1 MARPAGRSGLVDPD
15 LAREVLR
22 ANLVIPREGLAT
34 LTWGNVSGLDR
45 ARGIYLIK
53 PSGVPYDELAVEHL
67 VPVEVET
74 GRVLAGDLRPSTDS
88 ETHRL
93 LYLSDPGLGGVA
105 HTHSTYAVSFAQ
117 AGRAVPML
125 GTTHADTFNGP
136 VPLTRELTAAECATD
151 YELNTGRVLVEAMRA
166 GRGPLDV
173 PGALVA
179 GHGPFTWGTDAGT
192 AVEHS
197 VVLEA
202 VAEMALHTLALNPAA
217 ASPDHL
223 FERHFTR
230 KHGPGAYYGNPDRE
244 VAGAGA

>member
-1 MARPAGRSGLVDPD
+1 MLMLGSLVHDD
-15 LAREVLR
+15 LLREVLE

-45 ARGIYLIK
+45 ERGIYVIK
-53 PSGVPYDELAVEHL
+53 PSGVPYAELALEHL

-74 GRVLAGDLRPSTDS
+74 GRVLAGDLKPSTDS

-93 LYLSDPGLGGVA
+93 LYLSHEGLGGVA
-105 HTHSTYAVSFAQ
+105 HTHSSYAVSFAQ
-117 AGRAVPML
+117 ANREIPML

-136 VPLTRELTAAECATD
+136 VPLTRHLRREECESD
-151 YELNTGRVLVEAMRA
+151 YELNTGRVLVELMDSEGA
-166 GRGPLDV
+166 LDV

-179 GHGPFTWGTDAGT
+179 GHGPFTWGASAAK

-197 VVLEA
+197 VILEA
-202 VAEMALHTLALNPAA
+202 VARMALQTLALNPQAT
-217 ASPDHL
+217 SPDHL

-230 KHGPGAYYGNPDRE
+230 KHGPGAYYGNPDRA
-244 VAGAGA
+244 VPSQA

>member
-1 MARPAGRSGLVDPD
+1 MVGAIVRDD
-15 LAREVLR
+15 LLREVLE

-45 ARGIYLIK
+45 ERGIYVIK
-53 PSGVPYDELAVEHL
+53 PSGVPYVELSLEHL

-74 GRVLAGDLRPSTDS
+74 GRVLAGDLKPSTDS

-93 LYLSDPGLGGVA
+93 LYLTCPEVDGVA

-117 AGRAVPML
+117 ANREIPLL

-136 VPLTRELTAAECATD
+136 VPLTRHLSREECETD
-151 YELNTGRVLVEAMRA
+151 YELNTGRVLVETLEA
-166 GRGPLDV
+166 RGGSALDV

-179 GHGPFTWGTDAGT
+179 GHGPFTWGSSATK

-197 VVLEA
+197 VVCEA
-202 VAEMALHTLALNPAA
+202 VAQMALHTLALNPD
-217 ASPDHL
+217 ASSPEHL
-223 FERHFTR
+223 FARHFTR
-230 KHGPGAYYGNPDRE
+230 KHGPGAYYGNPDRA
-244 VAGAGA
+244 VPVRT

>member
-1 MARPAGRSGLVDPD
+1 MAIELAGLVSPD
-15 LAREVLR
+15 LLAEVLE

-45 ARGIYLIK
+45 ERGIYVIK
-53 PSGVPYDELAVEHL
+53 PSGVPYDELSLEHL

-74 GRVLAGDLRPSTDS
+74 GRVLAGDLKPSTDS

-93 LYLSDPGLGGVA
+93 LYLSHGDLGGVA

-136 VPLTRELTAAECATD
+136 VPVTRTLTAEECASD
-151 YELNTGRVLVEAMRA
+151 YELNTGRVLVETMGDDA
-166 GRGPLDV
+166 LDV

-179 GHGPFTWGTDAGT
+179 GHGPFTWGDCAAK

-202 VAEMALHTLALNPAA
+202 VAQMALHTLALNAAA

-230 KHGPGAYYGNPDRE
+230 KHGPGAYYGNPDRA
-244 VAGAGA
+244 VQTPA

>member
-1 MARPAGRSGLVDPD
+1 MTVNQSGVVDDD
-15 LAREVLR
+15 LLRQVLE
-22 ANLVIPREGLAT
+22 ANLTIPREGLAT

-45 ARGIYLIK
+45 ERGIYVIK

-67 VPVEVET
+67 VPVEVDT
-74 GRVLAGDLRPSTDS
+74 GRVLSGDLKPSTDS

-93 LYLSDPGLGGVA
+93 LYLQHSGLGGVA

-117 AGRAVPML
+117 AGRPLPML

-136 VPLTRELTAAECATD
+136 VPLTRTLTPEECASD
-151 YELNTGRVLVEAMRA
+151 YELNTGRVLVEAMGA
-166 GRGPLDV
+166 DALAV

-179 GHGPFTWGTDAGT
+179 GHGPFTWGATAAE

-230 KHGPGAYYGNPDRE
+230 KHGPDAYYGNPDR
-244 VAGAGA
+244 ALPAPA

>member
-1 MARPAGRSGLVDPD
+1 MAGPVRGPVSDD
-15 LAREVLR
+15 LLREVLE

-45 ARGIYLIK
+45 ERGIYVIK

-74 GRVLAGDLRPSTDS
+74 GRVLAGDLKPSTDS

-93 LYLSDPGLGGVA
+93 LYLEHAGLGGVA

-117 AGRAVPML
+117 AGRPVPVL
-125 GTTHADTFNGP
+125 GTPHADTFNGP
-136 VPLTRELTAAECATD
+136 VPLTRHLTADECARD
-151 YELNTGRVLVEAMRA
+151 YELNTGRVLVEAMGSRPGGDA
-166 GRGPLDV
+166 LDV

-179 GHGPFTWGTDAGT
+179 GHGPFTWGPSATK

-197 VVLEA
+197 VILEA
-202 VAEMALHTLALNPAA
+202 VAQMALHTLALNPAA
-217 ASPDHL
+217 TSPGHL

-230 KHGPGAYYGNPDRE
+230 KHGPDAYYGNPDRM
-244 VAGAGA
+244 VAAARA

>member
-1 MARPAGRSGLVDPD
+1 MVGAIVRDD
-15 LAREVLR
+15 LLREVLE

-45 ARGIYLIK
+45 ERGIYVIK
-53 PSGVPYDELAVEHL
+53 PSGVPYAELALEHL

-74 GRVLAGDLRPSTDS
+74 GRVLAGDLKPSTDS

-93 LYLSDPGLGGVA
+93 LYLTHDEIGGVA

-117 AGRAVPML
+117 AGREIPML
-125 GTTHADTFNGP
+125 GTTHADTFNGSVP
-136 VPLTRELTAAECATD
+136 VTRHLRREECESD
-151 YELNTGRVLVEAMRA
+151 YELNTGRVMVELMDAEGA
-166 GRGPLDV
+166 LHV

-179 GHGPFTWGTDAGT
+179 GHGPFTWGASASK

-197 VVLEA
+197 VILEA
-202 VAEMALHTLALNPAA
+202 VARMALQTLALNPQAT
-217 ASPDHL
+217 SPDHL

-230 KHGPGAYYGNPDRE
+230 KHGPGAYYGNPDR
-244 VAGAGA
+244 ALPHPA

>member
-1 MARPAGRSGLVDPD
+1 MRGLVDEE
-15 LAREVLR
+15 LLRQVLE

-45 ARGIYLIK
+45 ERGIYVIK

-93 LYLSDPGLGGVA
+93 LYLEHAGLGGVA

-117 AGRAVPML
+117 AGLPVPLL

-136 VPLTRELTAAECATD
+136 VPLTRTLTAEECASD
-151 YELNTGRVLVEAMRA
+151 YELNTGRVLVETM
-166 GRGPLDV
+166 GPDALDV

-179 GHGPFTWGTDAGT
+179 GHGPFTWGATAAE

-217 ASPDHL
+217 GSPAHL
-223 FERHFTR
+223 YERHFTR
-230 KHGPGAYYGNPDRE
+230 KHGPGAYYGNPDR
-244 VAGAGA
+244 VGVGARG

>member
-1 MARPAGRSGLVDPD
+1 MGSGRGSGLVPD
-15 LAREVLR
+15 DLVREVLE

-45 ARGIYLIK
+45 ERGIYVIK
-53 PSGVPYDELAVEHL
+53 PSGVPYDELAAEHL

-93 LYLSDPGLGGVA
+93 LYLEHPDLGGVA

-117 AGRAVPML
+117 ANREIPLL

-136 VPLTRELTAAECATD
+136 VPLTRHLTREECASD
-151 YELNTGRVLVEAMRA
+151 YELNTGRVLVEAIAA
-166 GRGPLDV
+166 GGSALDV

-179 GHGPFTWGTDAGT
+179 GHGPFTWGVSATK

-197 VVLEA
+197 VILEA
-202 VAEMALHTLALNPAA
+202 VARMALHTLSLNPAA
-217 ASPDHL
+217 ASPAHL

-230 KHGPGAYYGNPDRE
+230 KHGPGAYYGNPDRATASR
-244 VAGAGA
+244 V

>member
-1 MARPAGRSGLVDPD
+1 MTVKLSGLVGDD
-15 LAREVLR
+15 LLHEVLE

-45 ARGIYLIK
+45 ARGIYVIK
-53 PSGVPYDELAVEHL
+53 PSGVPYSELAVQHL
-67 VPVEVET
+67 VPVEVDS
-74 GRVLAGDLRPSTDS
+74 GRVLAGDLKPSTDS

-93 LYLSDPGLGGVA
+93 LYLEHSGLGGVA

-117 AGRAVPML
+117 AGRPIPML

-136 VPLTRELTAAECATD
+136 VPLTRTLTAEECASD
-151 YELNTGRVLVEAMRA
+151 YELNTGRVLVEAMGA
-166 GRGPLDV
+166 DALAV

-179 GHGPFTWGTDAGT
+179 GHGPFTWGTTAAK

-202 VAEMALHTLALNPAA
+202 VAEMALNTLTLNPAA

-230 KHGPGAYYGNPDRE
+230 KHGPDAYYGNPDR
-244 VAGAGA
+244 ALPAPA

>member
-1 MARPAGRSGLVDPD
+1 MTVNLSGVVDDD
-15 LAREVLR
+15 LLREVLE
-22 ANLVIPREGLAT
+22 ANLTIPREGLAT

-45 ARGIYLIK
+45 ERGIYVIK

-67 VPVEVET
+67 VPVEVDT
-74 GRVLAGDLRPSTDS
+74 GRVLSGDLKPSTDS

-93 LYLSDPGLGGVA
+93 LYLQHSGLGGVA

-117 AGRAVPML
+117 AGRPLPML

-136 VPLTRELTAAECATD
+136 VPLTRTLTPEECASD
-151 YELNTGRVLVEAMRA
+151 YELNTGRVLVEAMGA
-166 GRGPLDV
+166 DALAV

-179 GHGPFTWGTDAGT
+179 GHGPFTWGATAAE

-230 KHGPGAYYGNPDRE
+230 KHGPDAYYGNPDR
-244 VAGAGA
+244 ALPAPA

>member
-1 MARPAGRSGLVDPD
+1 MTRGPVADD
-15 LAREVLR
+15 LLREVLE

-45 ARGIYLIK
+45 ERGIYVIK

-93 LYLSDPGLGGVA
+93 LYLAHDDLGGVA

-117 AGRAVPML
+117 AHRPVPLL

-136 VPLTRELTAAECATD
+136 VPLTRDLAAEECASD
-151 YELNTGRVLVEAMRA
+151 YELNTGRVLVETMGADA
-166 GRGPLDV
+166 LDV

-179 GHGPFTWGTDAGT
+179 GHGPFTWGASAAK

-202 VAEMALHTLALNPAA
+202 VARMALHTLALNPAA
-217 ASPDHL
+217 ASPAHL
-223 FERHFTR
+223 YERHFTR
-230 KHGPGAYYGNPDRE
+230 KHGPGAYYGNPDRA
-244 VAGAGA
+244 VAARV

>member
-1 MARPAGRSGLVDPD
+1 MTAQLSRLVGDD
-15 LAREVLR
+15 LLHEVLE

-45 ARGIYLIK
+45 ERGIYVIK

-67 VPVEVET
+67 VPVEVDT
-74 GRVLAGDLRPSTDS
+74 GRVLAGDLKPSTDS

-93 LYLSDPGLGGVA
+93 LYLEHSAVGGVA

-117 AGRAVPML
+117 AGRPVPML

-136 VPLTRELTAAECATD
+136 VPLTRALTAEECASD
-151 YELNTGRVLVEAMRA
+151 YELNTGRVLVEAM
-166 GRGPLDV
+166 GPDALAV

-179 GHGPFTWGTDAGT
+179 GHGPFTWGATAAE

-230 KHGPGAYYGNPDRE
+230 KHGPDAYYGNPDR
-244 VAGAGA
+244 VLPAPF

>member
-1 MARPAGRSGLVDPD
+1 MSRGLVGRD
-15 LAREVLR
+15 LLREVLE

-34 LTWGNVSGLDR
+34 LTWGNVSGIDR
-45 ARGIYLIK
+45 ERGIYVIK

-67 VPVEVET
+67 VPVEVDT
-74 GRVLAGDLRPSTDS
+74 GRVLAGDLKPSTDS

-93 LYLSDPGLGGVA
+93 LYLEHADLGGVA

-117 AGRAVPML
+117 AGLPVPML

-136 VPLTRELTAAECATD
+136 VPVTRTLTAGECAHD
-151 YELNTGRVLVEAMRA
+151 YELNTGRVLVEKMGADA
-166 GRGPLDV
+166 LEV

-179 GHGPFTWGTDAGT
+179 GHGPFTWGATAAK

-197 VVLEA
+197 VILEA
-202 VAEMALHTLALNPAA
+202 VAHMALQTLTLNAA
-217 ASPDHL
+217 ASSPDHL

-230 KHGPGAYYGNPDRE
+230 KHGPDAYYGNPDR
-244 VAGAGA
+244 VAAGA

>member
-1 MARPAGRSGLVDPD
+1 
-15 LAREVLR
+15 
-22 ANLVIPREGLAT
+22 
-34 LTWGNVSGLDR
+34 
-45 ARGIYLIK
+45 
-53 PSGVPYDELAVEHL
+53 

-74 GRVLAGDLRPSTDS
+74 GRVLAGDLKPSTDS

-93 LYLSDPGLGGVA
+93 LYLEHGDLGGVA

-117 AGRAVPML
+117 AGRPVPML

-136 VPLTRELTAAECATD
+136 VPVTRDLTAEECASD
-151 YELNTGRVLVEAMRA
+151 YELNTGRVLVEAMGA
-166 GRGPLDV
+166 DALDV

-179 GHGPFTWGTDAGT
+179 GHGPFTWGATAAK

-202 VAEMALHTLALNPAA
+202 VAQMALHTLALNPAA
-217 ASPDHL
+217 GSPGHL

-230 KHGPGAYYGNPDRE
+230 KHGPGAYYGNPDRT
-244 VAGAGA
+244 VRTPA

>member
-1 MARPAGRSGLVDPD
+1 MAIELAGLVSED
-15 LAREVLR
+15 LLREVLE

-45 ARGIYLIK
+45 ERGIYVIK
-53 PSGVPYDELAVEHL
+53 PSGVPYDELSLAHL

-74 GRVLAGDLRPSTDS
+74 GRVLAGDLKPSTDS

-93 LYLSDPGLGGVA
+93 LYLSHLDLGGVA

-136 VPLTRELTAAECATD
+136 VPVTRTLTAEECARD
-151 YELNTGRVLVEAMRA
+151 YELNTGRVLVESMRA
-166 GRGPLDV
+166 DALDV

-179 GHGPFTWGTDAGT
+179 GHGPFTWGGSAAQ

-202 VAEMALHTLALNPAA
+202 VAQMALHTLALNPTA

-230 KHGPGAYYGNPDRE
+230 KHGPGAYYGNPDRAAA
-244 VAGAGA
+244 AGV

>member
-1 MARPAGRSGLVDPD
+1 MSGPVHAD
-15 LAREVLR
+15 LLREVLE

-45 ARGIYLIK
+45 ERGIYVIK

-74 GRVLAGDLRPSTDS
+74 GRVLAGDLKPSTDS

-93 LYLSDPGLGGVA
+93 LYLEHAGLGGVA

-117 AGRAVPML
+117 AGLPVPML

-136 VPLTRELTAAECATD
+136 VPLTRALTTDECAVD
-151 YELNTGRVLVEAMRA
+151 YELNTGRVLVEAM
-166 GRGPLDV
+166 GSDPLDV

-179 GHGPFTWGTDAGT
+179 GHGPFTWGTNAAK

-202 VAEMALHTLALNPAA
+202 VAKMAVHTLALNPAA
-217 ASPDHL
+217 GSPPHL
-223 FERHFTR
+223 YERHFTR
-230 KHGPGAYYGNPDRE
+230 KHGPDAYYGNPDRV
-244 VAGAGA
+244 VAAR

>member
-1 MARPAGRSGLVDPD
+1 MSRGLVDRD
-15 LAREVLR
+15 LLREVLE

-34 LTWGNVSGLDR
+34 LTWGNVSGIDR
-45 ARGIYLIK
+45 ERGIYVIK

-67 VPVEVET
+67 VPVEVDT
-74 GRVLAGDLRPSTDS
+74 GRVLAGDLKPSTDS

-93 LYLSDPGLGGVA
+93 LYLEHADLGGVA

-117 AGRAVPML
+117 AGLPVPML

-136 VPLTRELTAAECATD
+136 VPVTRTLTAGECAHD
-151 YELNTGRVLVEAMRA
+151 YELNTGRVLVEKMGADA
-166 GRGPLDV
+166 LEV

-179 GHGPFTWGTDAGT
+179 GHGPFTWGATAAK

-197 VVLEA
+197 VILEA
-202 VAEMALHTLALNPAA
+202 VAQMALHTLALNPAA

-230 KHGPGAYYGNPDRE
+230 KHGPGAYYGNPDRA
-244 VAGAGA
+244 VPAPA

>member
-1 MARPAGRSGLVDPD
+1 MTVHVSGLVHDD
-15 LAREVLR
+15 LLREVLE

-45 ARGIYLIK
+45 ERGIYVIK

-67 VPVEVET
+67 VPVEVDT
-74 GRVLAGDLRPSTDS
+74 GRVLAGDLKPSTDS

-93 LYLSDPGLGGVA
+93 LYLERSGLGGVA
-105 HTHSTYAVSFAQ
+105 HTHSTYAVAFAQ
-117 AGRAVPML
+117 AGRAIPML

-136 VPLTRELTAAECATD
+136 VPLTRTLTAEECASD
-151 YELNTGRVLVEAMRA
+151 YELNTGRVLVEVMDADA
-166 GRGPLDV
+166 LAV

-179 GHGPFTWGTDAGT
+179 GHGPFTWGATAAE

-197 VVLEA
+197 VILEA
-202 VAEMALHTLALNPAA
+202 VSQMALHTLTLNPAA

-230 KHGPGAYYGNPDRE
+230 KHGPDAYYGNPDR
-244 VAGAGA
+244 ALPAPA

>member
-1 MARPAGRSGLVDPD
+1 MTAQLSGLVGDD
-15 LAREVLR
+15 LLHEVLD

-45 ARGIYLIK
+45 ERGIYVIK

-67 VPVEVET
+67 VPVEVDT
-74 GRVLAGDLRPSTDS
+74 GRVLAGDLKPSTDS

-93 LYLSDPGLGGVA
+93 LYLEHSGLGGVA

-136 VPLTRELTAAECATD
+136 VPLTRTLTAEECASD
-151 YELNTGRVLVEAMRA
+151 YELNTGRVLVEAMGTDA
-166 GRGPLDV
+166 LAV

-179 GHGPFTWGTDAGT
+179 GHGPFTWGTTAAK

-197 VVLEA
+197 MALEA
-202 VAEMALHTLALNPAA
+202 VAQMALHTLTLNPAA

-230 KHGPGAYYGNPDRE
+230 KHGPDAYYGNPDR
-244 VAGAGA
+244 ALPSPA